1 MDNRIYCYKTINGKL
16 ERKINGK
23 ECSKSRIKRKYK
35 ERLNTKS
42 LLNGI

>member
-23 ECSKSRIKRKYK
+23 ECRVKRKYK